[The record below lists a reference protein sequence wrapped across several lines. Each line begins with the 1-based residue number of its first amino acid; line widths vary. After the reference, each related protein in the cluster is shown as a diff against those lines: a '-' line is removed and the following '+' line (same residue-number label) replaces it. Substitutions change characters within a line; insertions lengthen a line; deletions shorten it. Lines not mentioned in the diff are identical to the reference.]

1 LNRENPG
8 LSGYCDRET
17 VANQEYICRKAFI
30 IQKDIRVAEN
40 SYSDKDLLQIF
51 NAGENPDYAFG
62 LIVKRYQ
69 EKLYWHIRKIV
80 ISHEDADD
88 VIQET
93 FIKAWNNLG
102 NFRGDS
108 TLFTWLFRIATNE
121 ALSHLKRSRRK
132 TRISFID
139 LENKLENIMEGN
151 YYFDGDESQL
161 KFQKA
166 ILKLPEK
173 QRLVFNMKYFDE
185 MKYDEIA
192 KILDTSVGALK
203 ASYHH
208 AVKKIK
214 EFLTND

>member
-1 LNRENPG
+1 M
-8 LSGYCDRET
+8 
-17 VANQEYICRKAFI
+17 K
-30 IQKDIRVAEN
+30 N
-40 SYSDKDLLQIF
+40 SYSDKELLHLF
-51 NAGENPDYAFG
+51 NAGENPDYAFS
-62 LIVKRYQ
+62 LIVRRYQ

-80 ISHEDADD
+80 ITHEDAND

-93 FIKAWNNLG
+93 FIKAWHNLG

-108 TLFTWLFRIATNE
+108 KLFTWLFRIATNE
-121 ALSHLKRSRRK
+121 ALSHLKHSRKK

-139 LENKLENIMEGN
+139 LENKLQNMLEGDN
-151 YYFDGDESQL
+151 YFDGDETQL

-166 ILKLPEK
+166 ILTLPEK

-192 KILDTSVGALK
+192 EILGTSVGALK

-214 EFLTND
+214 ETLIND

>member
-1 LNRENPG
+1 M
-8 LSGYCDRET
+8 
-17 VANQEYICRKAFI
+17 K
-30 IQKDIRVAEN
+30 N
-40 SYSDKDLLQIF
+40 SYSDKELLHLF
-51 NAGENPDYAFG
+51 NAGENPDYVFG

-80 ISHEDADD
+80 ITHEDAND

-102 NFRGDS
+102 KFRGDS
-108 TLFTWLFRIATNE
+108 KLFTWLFRIATNE
-121 ALSHLKRSRRK
+121 ALSHLKHSRKK
-132 TRISFID
+132 TRIHFID
-139 LENKLENIMEGN
+139 LKNKLQNTLEGDN
-151 YYFDGDESQL
+151 YFDGDETQL

-173 QRLVFNMKYFDE
+173 QRLVFNMKYFDK
-185 MKYDEIA
+185 MKYDEISE
-192 KILDTSVGALK
+192 ILGTSVGALK

-214 EFLTND
+214 EILVND

>member
-1 LNRENPG
+1 MVENSFSDKELLKLFKTREN
-8 LSGYCDRET
+8 T
-17 VANQEYICRKAFI
+17 
-30 IQKDIRVAEN
+30 
-40 SYSDKDLLQIF
+40 
-51 NAGENPDYAFG
+51 DYAFG
-62 LIVKRYQ
+62 LIIRKYQ
-69 EKLYWHIRKIV
+69 ERLYWHIRKIV
-80 ISHEDADD
+80 ITHEDAND

-93 FIKAWNNLG
+93 FIKAWSNLE

-108 TLFTWLFRIATNE
+108 NLFTWLFRIATNE
-121 ALSHLKRSRRK
+121 ALSHLKRSKRK
-132 TRISFID
+132 TWIAFID
-139 LENKLENIMEGN
+139 LEKKLENTLEGDN
-151 YYFDGDESQL
+151 YFDGDETQL

-192 KILDTSVGALK
+192 EILGTSVGAQK

-214 EFLTND
+214 EMLVND

>member
-1 LNRENPG
+1 M
-8 LSGYCDRET
+8 
-17 VANQEYICRKAFI
+17 K
-30 IQKDIRVAEN
+30 N
-40 SYSDKDLLQIF
+40 SYSDKELLQIF
-51 NAGENPDYAFG
+51 NTGENPDYAFG
-62 LIVKRYQ
+62 LIIRRHQ

-80 ISHEDADD
+80 ISHEDAND

-108 TLFTWLFRIATNE
+108 KLFTWLFRIATNE

-132 TRISFID
+132 TRIPFID
-139 LENKLENIMEGN
+139 LENRLENTMEGD
-151 YYFDGDESQL
+151 YYFDGDELQL

-192 KILDTSVGALK
+192 EILDTSVGALK

-214 EFLTND
+214 EFLIND